1 MIKIAV
7 FQSDATP
14 PLGSPLCIGFV
25 KPVKKI
31 AATLSARGLVIIG
44 NEAPVVICAVDWV
57 ETGNGGHDFWR
68 KVLAE
73 AAGTTVERVT
83 VHSHHPHD
91 TPSYCFS
98 RKELTDLK
106 SVAGIMENTSF
117 AENTA
122 RAAAEALRSALASAK
137 PVTHYGYGKAKIS
150 RVASNRRILGGDGRV
165 AHWRGSACKDK
176 AIRDMPEGLIDPWLQ
191 NLSFWNGEE
200 PVASLTYYA
209 THPQSFYGDG
219 AVNPDFV
226 GLARSIRE
234 ATLPDVAHLHFDGCG
249 GNIAAGK
256 YNDRSPKNRLIL
268 AQRLLKGMESAWS
281 KTRKYPL
288 KDSDL
293 DWRVKPVALPGSGS
307 ILKQT
312 EDDLLKIINNSDE
325 HCNNR
330 IMAALDLT
338 WKRRRQSGCLID
350 MSCLRLGNASVL
362 HLPGE
367 MFIEYQLAARQMRP
381 SAPVLVAAYG
391 DCGPGYIGTKKS
403 YSEGGYETG
412 QVSRVAPESEAIIL
426 EAMRELL
433 TD

>member
-1 MIKIAV
+1 MIKIAT

-14 PLGSPLCIGFV
+14 PLGSPLCMGLV

-31 AATLSARGLVIIG
+31 VEPLLARGLVILG
-44 NEAPVVICAVDWV
+44 NEAPVVICTVDWV
-57 ETGNGGHDFWR
+57 EIRNSGHDYWR

-73 AAGTTVERVT
+73 AADTTIERVT
-83 VHSHHPHD
+83 IHTHHPHD
-91 TPSYCFS
+91 TPGYCFS
-98 RKELTDLK
+98 QKDLTDLK
-106 SVAGIMENTSF
+106 AIAGIMEDTSF
-117 AENTA
+117 AENVA
-122 RAAAEALRSALASAK
+122 LAAAKALHSALASAK
-137 PVTHYGYGKAKIS
+137 PVTHYGYGKAKVS
-150 RVASNRRILGGDGRV
+150 QVASNRRILGNDGRV
-165 AHWRGSACKDK
+165 AQTRWSSCTDK
-176 AIRDMPEGLIDPWLQ
+176 ALRDLPEGLIDPWLQ

-200 PVASLTYYA
+200 PLASLTYYA

-234 ATLPDVAHLHFDGCG
+234 STLPEVAHLHFDGCG

-256 YNDRSPKNRLIL
+256 YNDHSPKNRLIL
-268 AQRLLKGMESAWS
+268 AQRLLKGMEAAWA

-288 KDSDL
+288 KDSDFC
-293 DWRVKPVALPGSGS
+293 WRVKPVALPVSAL

-312 EDDLLKIINNSDE
+312 ENDLLKTINNVDE
-325 HCNNR
+325 AKNTR
-330 IMAALDLT
+330 IIAAFELI

-350 MSCLRLGNASVL
+350 LSCLRLGKISVL

-367 MFIEYQLAARQMRP
+367 MLIEYQLAARQMRP

-391 DCGPGYIGTKKS
+391 DCGPGYVGTKKS
-403 YSEGGYETG
+403 YAEGGYETS
-412 QVSRVAPESEAIIL
+412 QQASHVAPEVEEVIM

-433 TD
+433 R

>member
-1 MIKIAV
+1 MIKIAA
-7 FQSDATP
+7 FQTDATP
-14 PLGSPLCIGFV
+14 SLNTPLCIGFV
-25 KPVKKI
+25 KPAKKI
-31 AATLSARGLVIIG
+31 VATLSARGLIIIG
-44 NEAPVVICAVDWV
+44 NEAPVVLCAVDWV
-57 ETGNGGHDFWR
+57 EIGNGGHDFWR

-83 VHSHHPHD
+83 VHTHHPHD

-98 RKELTDLK
+98 REELTDLK
-106 SVAGIMENTSF
+106 AVAEIMENTPF

-122 RAAAEALRSALASAK
+122 LAAAGALRSALASAK

-150 RVASNRRILGGDGRV
+150 QVASNRRMLGADGRV
-165 AHWRGSACKDK
+165 AQVRWSSCTDK
-176 AIRDMPEGLIDPWLQ
+176 ALRDLPEGLIDPWLQ

-268 AQRLLKGMESAWS
+268 AQRLLKGMESAWV

-288 KDSDL
+288 KDSDFG
-293 DWRVKPVALPGSGS
+293 WRVKPVALPVSEL

-312 EDDLLKIINNSDE
+312 EDDLLKTINNADE
-325 HCNNR
+325 QRNNR
-330 IMAALDLT
+330 IMAALDLV

-350 MSCLRLGNASVL
+350 MSCLRIGKASVL

-367 MFIEYQLAARQMRP
+367 MLVEYQLAARQMRP
-381 SAPVLVAAYG
+381 AAPVLVAAYG
-391 DCGPGYIGTKKS
+391 DCGPGYVGIKKS
-403 YSEGGYETG
+403 YPEGGYETS
-412 QVSRVAPESEAIIL
+412 QASRVAPEVEEVIM

-433 TD
+433 L